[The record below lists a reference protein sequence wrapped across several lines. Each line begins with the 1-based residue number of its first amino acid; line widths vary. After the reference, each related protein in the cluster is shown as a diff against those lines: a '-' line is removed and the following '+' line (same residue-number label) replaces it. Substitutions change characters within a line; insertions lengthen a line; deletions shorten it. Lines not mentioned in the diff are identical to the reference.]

1 MSLRNVVFL
10 VILTIFTDSCTKNS
24 ITGRNQLLL
33 VSEAEL
39 MQLSN
44 QQYKTFLSQHK
55 VVASGQ
61 QAEMVSRVGA
71 RISRAVTGYLKQ
83 KGQADLLNGYDW
95 EFKLVEDANVNAWCM
110 PGGKVVVYTGLMP
123 VALEES
129 GLAVVMGHEIAHAI
143 ARHGNE
149 RMSQGLMQQ
158 FGGIALSAAIASKPS
173 ATQDLF
179 MTAYGVG
186 SEVGGVLPFGRKQE
200 LEADRYGL
208 IFAAIAGFDPN
219 AAVPF
224 WERMSKMSGSGGKQ
238 PELLS
243 THPSD
248 ETRIA
253 KVREYAKEAAVYYKT
268 SR

>member
-1 MSLRNVVFL
+1 MNLRIAFFL
-10 VILTIFTDSCTKNS
+10 FTFSIFTASCTKNS

-33 VSEAEL
+33 VSESEL

-44 QQYKTFLSQHK
+44 QQYKSFLNSHK
-55 VVASGQ
+55 VIPGGQ
-61 QAEMVSRVGA
+61 QAEMVSRVGS
-71 RISRAVTGYLKQ
+71 RISRAITGYLNQ
-83 KGQADLLNGYDW
+83 KGQGDLLKGYEW
-95 EFKLVEDANVNAWCM
+95 EFRLVEDANINAWCM

-123 VALEES
+123 VANDES

-158 FGGIALSAAIASKPS
+158 FGGMALSAAIASKPS

-179 MTAYGVG
+179 MSAY
-186 SEVGGVLPFGRKQE
+186 GGVLPFGRKQE

-208 IFAAIAGFDPN
+208 IFAAIAGYDP
-219 AAVPF
+219 ASAVPF

-253 KVREYAKEAAVYYKT
+253 KVREYAAEAATYYKT

>member
-1 MSLRNVVFL
+1 MKLRNLVFL
-10 VILTIFTDSCTKNS
+10 ASLSIFTASCTKNS
-24 ITGRNQLLL
+24 ITGRSQILL
-33 VSEAEL
+33 VSESEL

-44 QQYKTFLSQHK
+44 QQYKSFLSQHK
-55 VVASGQ
+55 VIPTGQ
-61 QAEMVSRVGA
+61 QAEMVSRVGN
-71 RISRAVTGYLKQ
+71 RIATAITGYLKQ
-83 KGQADLLNGYDW
+83 KGQSDLLTGYDW
-95 EFKLVEDANVNAWCM
+95 EFRLVEDPSVNAWCM

-123 VALEES
+123 VANDES

-158 FGGIALSAAIASKPS
+158 FGGVALSAAIATKPA

-179 MTAYGVG
+179 MAAYGVG

-200 LEADRYGL
+200 LEADRFGL

-224 WERMSKMSGSGGKQ
+224 WERMSKISGNGGKQ

-253 KVREYAKEAAVYYKT
+253 KVREYAKEASTYYKT

>member
-1 MSLRNVVFL
+1 MRLRFFILLVSLTA
-10 VILTIFTDSCTKNS
+10 ISCTKNS

-33 VSEAEL
+33 VSETEL
-39 MQLSN
+39 MALSS

-55 VVASGQ
+55 VIPSGP
-61 QAEMVSRVGA
+61 QADMVQRTGSRIA
-71 RISRAVTGYLKQ
+71 KAIAGYLQ
-83 KGQADLLNGYDW
+83 KNGKSDLINGYEW
-95 EFKLVEDANVNAWCM
+95 EFKLVEDPSVNAWCM

-123 VALEES
+123 VATDEN

-158 FGGIALSAAIASKPS
+158 FGGIALSTAISSKPD

-186 SEVGGVLPFGRKQE
+186 SEVGGMLPFSRKQE
-200 LEADRYGL
+200 LEADRFGL
-208 IFAAIAGFDPN
+208 IFAAIAGYDPK

-224 WERMSKMSGSGGKQ
+224 WERMSKLSGEGGKQ

-248 ETRIA
+248 ENRIA
-253 KVREYAKEAAVYYKT
+253 KVQEYAKEAATYYNS

>member
-1 MSLRNVVFL
+1 MYLRALASLI
-10 VILTIFTDSCTKNS
+10 ILSIFTVSCTKNS

-33 VSEAEL
+33 VSESEL

-44 QQYKTFLSQHK
+44 QQYSSFLNQHK
-55 VVASGQ
+55 VVSSNR
-61 QAEMVSRVGA
+61 QADMVSRVGA
-71 RISRAVTGYLKQ
+71 NISKAIAGYLQQ
-83 KGQADLLNGYDW
+83 KGQSELLKGYEW
-95 EFKLVEDANVNAWCM
+95 QFRLVEDPSVNAWCM
-110 PGGKVVVYTGLMP
+110 PGGKVVVYTGLLP
-123 VALEES
+123 VAQDEN

-149 RMSQGLMQQ
+149 RMSQGLVQQ
-158 FGGIALSAAIASKPS
+158 FGGMALSVAISSKPA

-186 SEVGGVLPFGRKQE
+186 SEVGGVLPFSRKQE

-208 IFAAIAGFDPN
+208 IFAAIAGYNP
-219 AAVPF
+219 ASAVAF
-224 WERMSKMSGSGGKQ
+224 WERMAKITASGGKQ

-248 ETRIA
+248 ETRIQ
-253 KVREYAKEAAVYYKT
+253 KVREYAKEAATYYKP